1 MFSKTA
7 LENQKN
13 GFGAEFNSGPNP
25 IVGILIPATQFE
37 RRIFFKR
44 LLGPPRRLG
53 LTHMVMM
60 TTESASSEFGGRQ
73 AGAGGSAKTRAC
85 IRGIPRS
92 ARGRGRVARRDA
104 TPVGGRARGISGKN
118 IGI

>member
-1 MFSKTA
+1 
-7 LENQKN
+7 
-13 GFGAEFNSGPNP
+13 
-25 IVGILIPATQFE
+25 
-37 RRIFFKR
+37 
-44 LLGPPRRLG
+44 
-53 LTHMVMM
+53 MVLM
-60 TTESASSEFGGRQ
+60 TIESASSESGGRQ

-104 TPVGGRARGISGKN
+104 TPDGGRARGISGTI